1 MRSPRSMRDAL
12 PESTRRG
19 FMMGCSAAIASLAGA
34 RFTSLVF
41 ADPGPE
47 PWRDTLVVLF
57 LRGGVD
63 GLNVVMPTG
72 GPDRAHYETAR
83 PVLRV
88 PASGT
93 NAALPL
99 GSLGGNSFGLHPG
112 AAPLHELFLD
122 RRVAFIHA
130 CGIAVPSRSHFDNQA
145 EMEMGISG
153 GTSPGSG
160 WLTRHFQSAPN
171 QPPGLVLPKLAVSST
186 IQTSWEA
193 DLETVAMTN
202 PDDFELNTGPS
213 AWRDEQKIALR
224 RLLDN
229 PVYAGD
235 FLRSTGLAALDA
247 TTLVEN
253 LPVLNGTYVPSNGA
267 VYPSG
272 SYGDA
277 LKLVARLVKG
287 EVGLKAATLDLGGWD
302 THNGQGGVGSG
313 TYFHDKLAELG
324 SGLLALYTDLDGA
337 PPENH
342 TARLTVVVM
351 SEFGRRLRENADGG
365 TDHGHGNLVIA
376 MGKGIKGGL
385 YGDWPGLA
393 TGQLYDQADLA
404 ITTDYRQVLS
414 EILVQRLANPNVG
427 QVFPG
432 YAYPGHAGFAT
443 LFQDGFA
450 SGDLRAW
457 PDG

>member
-1 MRSPRSMRDAL
+1 MRDT
-12 PESTRRG
+12 TRRG

-57 LRGGVD
+57 LRGGID

-83 PVLRV
+83 PQLKV
-88 PASGT
+88 PVTGT

-99 GSLGGNSFGLHPG
+99 GVLGASQFGLHPG
-112 AAPLHELFLD
+112 AAPLHDLYLD

-130 CGIAVPSRSHFDNQA
+130 CGIAVPSRSHFDNQN

-153 GTSPGSG
+153 GSSPGTG
-160 WLTRHFQSAPN
+160 WLTRHFQTAPN
-171 QPPGLVLPKLAVSST
+171 QPSGLVLPKLAVSST
-186 IQTSWEA
+186 IQSSWLS

-213 AWRDEQKIALR
+213 EWRDEQKIALR

-235 FLRSTGLAALDA
+235 FLHTTGQSALDA

-253 LPVLNGTYVPSNGA
+253 LPILNGTYEPANGA

-277 LKLVARLVKG
+277 LKLVARLVRG
-287 EVGLKAATLDLGGWD
+287 EVGLKAATIDLGGWD
-302 THNGQGGVGSG
+302 THNGQGAAGSG
-313 TYFHDKLAELG
+313 TYFHDKLNELG
-324 SGLLALYTDLDGA
+324 SGLLALYTDLDSA
-337 PPENH
+337 PPENF
-342 TARLTVVVM
+342 TSRLTVVVM
-351 SEFGRRLRENADGG
+351 SEFGRRLRENADNG

-385 YGDWPGLA
+385 YGQWPGLA
-393 TGQLYDQADLA
+393 TEQLYDQADLA
-404 ITTDYRQVLS
+404 ITTDYRRVLS
-414 EILVQRLANPNVG
+414 EILIQRMANPFVG

-432 YAYPGHAGFAT
+432 FSYPGHLGFTAMFHDGFAT
-443 LFQDGFA
+443 
-450 SGDLRAW
+450 GDTRNW